1 MWGVLMAGNFRTEL
15 PTMAV
20 ASGHVFDV
28 NDQIQAQLSA
38 LMARL
43 EPLLGSWQ
51 GDAATSFQGLKEQWN
66 AHAREL
72 NTALRGIGDAL
83 VVNTTNYRTT
93 EDANRQSFSGISA
106 VLG

>member
-1 MWGVLMAGNFRTEL
+1 MAGSFRTEL

-28 NDQIQAQLSA
+28 NEQVQSQLAS

-43 EPLLGSWQ
+43 EPLMGTWQ
-51 GDAATSFQGLKEQWN
+51 GDAASSFHQLKEQWN
-66 AHAREL
+66 ASAREL
-72 NTALRGIGDAL
+72 NTALRSIGDAL
-83 VVNTTNYRTT
+83 VVNTNNYRQT
-93 EDANRQSFSGISA
+93 EDANRQSFTGISS

>member
-1 MWGVLMAGNFRTEL
+1 MAGSFRTEL
-15 PTMAV
+15 PTMQV
-20 ASGHVFDV
+20 ASGHVFEV
-28 NDQIQAQLSA
+28 NDQIQAQLAA
-38 LMARL
+38 LLSRL

-51 GDAATSFQGLKEQWN
+51 GDAATSFHVLKERWN
-66 AHAREL
+66 ANAQQL

-93 EDANRQSFSGISA
+93 EEANASSFTGISS

>member
-1 MWGVLMAGNFRTEL
+1 MAGNFRTEL

-20 ASGHVFDV
+20 ASGHVFEV
-28 NDQIQAQLSA
+28 NEQLQGQLSA

-43 EPLLGSWQ
+43 EPLMGTWQ
-51 GDAATSFQGLKEQWN
+51 GEAVSSFHVLKEQWN
-66 AHAREL
+66 ANAREL
-72 NTALRGIGDAL
+72 NLALRGIGDAL

-93 EDANRQSFSGISA
+93 EDANRQSFTGISA